1 MITSQDTHN
10 YGDRQKLLAETL
22 EQYNLNAL
30 ALNPGPSLPYFTG
43 LSFHMSE
50 RPVVVFFSSD
60 NAPIIVLPE
69 LEAPKLHNLA
79 YEMHAFTYGEN
90 PATWVEAF
98 KEAFKEGGF
107 ANGEIG
113 LEPRSLRVLEL
124 NFLQMAA
131 PKANFVSGE
140 NCVASLRMQKDENE
154 ITAMRKAVNIAQS
167 ALRSTFP
174 YMKAG
179 RTEKEIAAELT
190 MHLLRHGS
198 NPHLPFSPIVSGGP
212 NSANPHASPT
222 DRPLAPGDLLVIDWG
237 ANVDG
242 YYSDITRTFA
252 LGKVDEEFSKIA
264 DIVKKANDAGRAAA
278 GPGVAAS
285 TIDNAARKVIADSG
299 YGEYFTHRTG
309 HGLGLEGHEEPYIR
323 GDNPQKLEAGMA
335 FTIEPGI
342 YLPNRG
348 GVRIEDDVV
357 VTEDGIESLSDLQR
371 ELITLEG

>member
-1 MITSQDTHN
+1 MADSQNTHH
-10 YGDRQKLLAETL
+10 YGDRQKKLTESL
-22 EQYNLNAL
+22 EHFNLDTL

-43 LSFHMSE
+43 LEFHLSE
-50 RPVVVFFSSD
+50 RPVVVFFSPD
-60 NAPIIVLPE
+60 NPPIIVLPE
-69 LEAPKLHNLA
+69 LEAPKLQNLA
-79 YEMHAFTYGEN
+79 YEIQAFTYGEN
-90 PATWVEAF
+90 PATWEEAF
-98 KEAFKEGGF
+98 NAAFKEGGF
-107 ANGEIG
+107 AQGEIG
-113 LEPRSLRVLEL
+113 LEPRAFRVLEL
-124 NFLQMAA
+124 NLLQKAA
-131 PKANFVSGE
+131 PRANFVSGE
-140 NCVASLRMQKDENE
+140 NCVAKLRMQKDEPE
-154 ITAMRKAVNIAQS
+154 IEAMRKAVNIAQS

-174 YMKAG
+174 YMKVG

-222 DRPLAPGDLLVIDWG
+222 DRPLASGDLLVIDWG

-252 LGKVDEEFSKIA
+252 LGDVEDEFCKIA
-264 DIVKKANDAGRAAA
+264 DIVKQANDAGQAIA
-278 GPGVAAS
+278 GPGVSAS
-285 TIDNAARKVIADSG
+285 AIDNAARKVIDDAG

-323 GDNPQKLEAGMA
+323 GDNDQKLEAGMT

-357 VTEDGIESLSDLQR
+357 VTETGIESLSDLQR
-371 ELITLEG
+371 EIITIKD